1 MSPGKVG
8 VRSDTVALPLNAH
21 IQDVT
26 EIFTGSP
33 RRAGELNAAP
43 SPQALWQD
51 LLSKHSF
58 TDAAAAVEGDF
69 AVATVR
75 PDGSVFM
82 AVDRFAI
89 RSLCYRID
97 SQGLHVAERADSLAG
112 EADRLSNQAVF
123 EYLYHHII
131 PSPHTV
137 FAGVQRLPPGH
148 CAEFRD
154 GKLHIARYWTPRFT
168 PRNPDLADAKKQLRG
183 LMRDAVAKQMDGSK
197 PACFLSGGTDSSTV
211 AGMMADLT
219 SDVTAYSIGFE
230 ADGYDEM
237 HYARVTAKHFGL
249 KHREIYFT
257 PDILVADIPKVAA
270 SYDQPFGNSSVLPS
284 FHCASEA
291 RADGVS
297 RILAGDGGDE
307 LFGGNTR
314 YATQQLFD
322 HWQRLPGPLR
332 DGLLGPLFRL
342 PIMAK
347 LPLARKAASY
357 VRQASQPMPGRI
369 QEYNLIK
376 RIGYQEIFP
385 QPFLAQVSQGEIE
398 SAQNEVWAQA
408 EAPDE
413 LDRHLAYDWRYTLAE
428 CDLPKVVGSTQLAG
442 VSVGFPMLDEALVQ
456 FSMQLPPAFKV
467 KGQELRWFFKD
478 AMRGFL
484 PDEVITKKK
493 QGFGLP
499 FGVWM
504 VEHAALNALTR
515 DALRALVPRGLIRD
529 DFVRRFFDEL
539 LPSHPHY
546 YGTMAWILLMLEH
559 WLRARAPDW
568 SAAQ

>member
-1 MSPGKVG
+1 M
-8 VRSDTVALPLNAH
+8 
-21 IQDVT
+21 T

-33 RRAGELNAAP
+33 RLAGERKSALT
-43 SPQALWQD
+43 PQALWQD
-51 LLSKHSF
+51 LLSQHSPV
-58 TDAAAAVEGDF
+58 DAAAAMEGDF
-69 AVATVR
+69 AVATAR
-75 PDGSVFM
+75 PDGSVFL

-97 SQGLHVAERADSLAG
+97 GGVLRIAERADALAG
-112 EADRLSNQAVF
+112 EAGQLSDQAVF
-123 EYLYHHII
+123 EYLYHHIV

-154 GKLHIARYWTPRFT
+154 GKLHITRYWTPRFT
-168 PRNPDLADAKKQLRG
+168 PRTPDVADAKKQLRA
-183 LMRDAVAKQMDGSK
+183 LLRDAVAKQMDGSK
-197 PACFLSGGTDSSTV
+197 PACFLSGGVDSSTV
-211 AGMMADLT
+211 AGMMAELA
-219 SDVTAYSIGFE
+219 SDVSAYSIGFE
-230 ADGYDEM
+230 ANGYDEM
-237 HYARVTAKHFGL
+237 EYARVTAKRFGL

-284 FHCASEA
+284 FHCAREA
-291 RADGVS
+291 RGDGVS

-307 LFGGNTR
+307 LFGGNSR

-347 LPLARKAASY
+347 LPVARKAASY

-376 RIGYQEIFP
+376 RIGYQQIFP
-385 QPFLAQVSQGEIE
+385 QPFLDHVSQGEIE
-398 SAQNEVWAQA
+398 SAQNAVWAQA

-467 KGQELRWFFKD
+467 NGQELRWFFKD

-515 DALRALVPRGLIRD
+515 DALRALVPRGLIREE
-529 DFVRRFFDEL
+529 FVRQFFEEL
-539 LPSHPHY
+539 LPTHPHY
-546 YGTMAWILLMLEH
+546 YGSMAWILLMLEH
-559 WLRARAPDW
+559 WLRAHAPDW
-568 SAAQ
+568 SAAK